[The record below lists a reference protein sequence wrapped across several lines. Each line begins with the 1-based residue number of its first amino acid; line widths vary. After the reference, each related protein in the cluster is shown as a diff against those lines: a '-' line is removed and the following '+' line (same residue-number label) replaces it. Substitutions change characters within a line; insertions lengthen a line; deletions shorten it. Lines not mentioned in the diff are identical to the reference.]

1 MISSANITHGL
12 ILSLILMISIILL
25 VIAGIVKISSKKLD
39 NKNTETQNSIVLIL
53 VLLGIS
59 GVLFSCAG

>member
-12 ILSLILMISIILL
+12 TLSLILLISIILL
-25 VIAGIVKISSKKLD
+25 GIAGIMKISSKKLD
-39 NKNTETQNSIVLIL
+39 NKNTDTLNSIVLML